1 MYRARG
7 RPRCLGWV
15 NRVDFA
21 MSAIRPTESTG
32 HAWLHSRCW
41 TIWHVG
47 RNIEAATFLAAMGIA
62 QMPHSTLQISIAGTS
77 PAARGKTGIRASPT
91 GVYTAEIDSVEVEA
105 FADSAAGSDDAAS
118 GSVPP
123 DAKLDWPPRHIWRA
137 LSKPKPPG
145 AEPEPT
151 ISNQE
156 LAPASATMRALDLS
170 RYVGCRI

>member
-91 GVYTAEIDSVEVEA
+91 GASTAAIDSVEVEA
-105 FADSAAGSDDAAS
+105 FADLAAGSNNAAS
-118 GSVPP
+118 GSMLPEVE
-123 DAKLDWPPRHIWRA
+123 LDWPLQGVGHRERHLRERAGDCAWTWPRRV
-137 LSKPKPPG
+137 S
-145 AEPEPT
+145 PT
-151 ISNQE
+151 T
-156 LAPASATMRALDLS
+156 APRRT
-170 RYVGCRI
+170 V